1 MTVDTAPTASGHVT
15 NKAYVDNAVAAA
27 GAANSGV
34 SMLTAEA
41 ASTYT
46 HANAVKYCRDLSAAP
61 QYLYEGG
68 SDSAVY
74 TDWRLPTVEEGALFE
89 AITAD
94 SSSIWTATV
103 RDAFTSYWIRL
114 RLSDGSWTYDHSP
127 STDYVRCV
135 R

>member
-1 MTVDTAPTASGHVT
+1 MDS
-15 NKAYVDNAVAAA
+15 AVAAA

-34 SMLTAEA
+34 SMLTAKPGT
-41 ASTYT
+41 TYT

-68 SDSAVY
+68 SDSTVY

-94 SSSIWTATV
+94 TSYIWTATV
-103 RDAFTSYWIRL
+103 RDANTSTWIYL
-114 RLSDGSWTYDHSP
+114 RLSDGYWMDFNYDSDH
-127 STDYVRCV
+127 YVRCV